1 MSTMTSWIGR
11 SKSFGFTQSVAPS
24 CLAISNFA
32 GLMSMAMMRAA
43 LALTAPMTADRPMP
57 PRPKMATVSPGFTL
71 AVLSTA
77 PIPVVTPQPS
87 RQTFSSGASL
97 AIFAT
102 EISGSTVYSENVEVP
117 M

>member
-1 MSTMTSWIGR
+1 M
-11 SKSFGFTQSVAPS
+11 
-24 CLAISNFA
+24 A
-32 GLMSMAMMRAA
+32 GLMSMAMIREA
-43 LALTAPMTADRPMP
+43 LALTAPITADRPMP
-57 PRPKMATVSPGFTL
+57 PRPKMATVSPGLTL

-87 RQTFSSGASL
+87 RQTFSSGASFWIL
-97 AIFAT
+97 AT